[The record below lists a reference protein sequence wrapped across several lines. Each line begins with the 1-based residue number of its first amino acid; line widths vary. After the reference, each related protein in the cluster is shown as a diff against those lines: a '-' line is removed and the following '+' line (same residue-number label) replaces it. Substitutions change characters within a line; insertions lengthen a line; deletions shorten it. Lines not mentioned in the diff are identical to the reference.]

1 MRRLLLRPTLLEF
14 CRTHLIFTAAGALFT
29 VLTGLVTTVFHLSET
44 IMKAAPPDWSNA
56 SKTSLGTLPVL
67 LPLLLCLAAYLPAG
81 RLVRLRNGWARPEV
95 PDALVLLLAPA
106 AAFWV
111 LVGLGALIPH
121 GYGLTIAAALLNSPA
136 YGLFTLYMVTTG
148 WGITAPPWAGLRRG
162 AGLRTAPAP
171 PLPHRQLSPHP
182 RAGRGGGKRGN
193 IAGSSGQGPK
203 GG

>member
-1 MRRLLLRPTLLEF
+1 MLKGGKVSMRRLLLRPTLLEF

-111 LVGLGALIPH
+111 LVGLGALSPH
-121 GYGLTIAAALLNSPA
+121 G
-136 YGLFTLYMVTTG
+136 
-148 WGITAPPWAGLRRG
+148 
-162 AGLRTAPAP
+162 
-171 PLPHRQLSPHP
+171 
-182 RAGRGGGKRGN
+182 
-193 IAGSSGQGPK
+193 
-203 GG
+203 